1 MARDQGSRAVAIIL
15 SGLGQDGAEGLK
27 DVRDA
32 GGHTIVQDES
42 TSIVFEM
49 ARSAVALN
57 AACES
62 LPVHEIAPRLVALAA
77 DGLPPPDSNGPQ
89 RS

>member
-15 SGLGQDGAEGLK
+15 SGLGQDGAEGMK
-27 DVRDA
+27 EVRDA
-32 GGHTIVQDES
+32 GGHTIIQDES
-42 TSIVFEM
+42 TSIMFET
-49 ARSAVALN
+49 ARRAVALD

-62 LPVHEIAPRLVALAA
+62 LPVQEIAPRLVALAA
-77 DGLPPPDSNGPQ
+77 DGLPPPDTNGTQ